1 MEIVGGELK
10 GMERRERPQR
20 DGNMWKASKGWKYVE
35 GLKGMVICERPLWE
49 EKTLKPAFGLKTTK
63 DVI

>member
-1 MEIVGGELK
+1 
-10 GMERRERPQR
+10 MERRERPQR